1 MHPIHDIV
9 LPESFDSHFPVVIEI
24 PKGSKVKYEIDKR
37 TGMLMLDRVLY
48 SSVHYPANYG
58 FIPQTYGGD
67 GDTLDVLLLMQ
78 EPVVPLTIARARA
91 IGGFRMRDDKGI
103 DDKILAVAV
112 DDPAFSHYSEASQ
125 LAPHIVLEL
134 QRFFQDYKILEGK
147 LSEVDGMYDRARALE
162 VIGECRDS
170 YRSRSGWDKGLTKS
184 SRSEGSYGTQRSGA
198 YFKETPND
206 FTSIVCACCVVC
218 YIDFGADGVE
228 LIGACG

>member
-24 PKGSKVKYEIDKR
+24 PKGSKIKYEIDKR

-58 FIPQTYGGD
+58 FIPQTHGGD

-91 IGGFRMRDDKGI
+91 IGGFRMRDDKGV

-162 VIGECRDS
+162 VIGECRDA
-170 YRSRSGWDKGLTKS
+170 YRSRSGWDKG
-184 SRSEGSYGTQRSGA
+184 
-198 YFKETPND
+198 
-206 FTSIVCACCVVC
+206 
-218 YIDFGADGVE
+218 
-228 LIGACG
+228 